1 MATTGTSLSL
11 LLRVIDLDRFKMAR
25 NDFGVVAAGDARRGS
40 ASISFGTSLFLR
52 STDLERLKTARN
64 VFGVVAAG
72 DARIGSGDN
81 GGCMSADTILLRLR
95 PRPSDLDRFTTA
107 RTDFGVVMA
116 AGVASD
122 GIGSEEG

>member
-25 NDFGVVAAGDARRGS
+25 ND
-40 ASISFGTSLFLR
+40 
-52 STDLERLKTARN
+52 
-64 VFGVVAAG
+64 FGVVAAG